1 MVYDNINCFTSI
13 SLFFLIFQNEGTTLL
28 LADIFCT
35 CFGWEPIKPVRDTTL
50 NGGTRIDPKFVNNP
64 ELSDVQFLV
73 EGRVFYAHKIVLVT
87 SSPRFRGMLSSRLC
101 EGNPPVVQIN
111 DIRYHIF
118 QVRTHSKVKLH
129 NVSLQYLTFIKII
142 LFFLLHVSL
151 SCSFC
156 TMVGVKTCKL
166 IVVMYW
172 SSWQQ
177 LISSS

>member
-1 MVYDNINCFTSI
+1 M
-13 SLFFLIFQNEGTTLL
+13 
-28 LADIFCT
+28 
-35 CFGWEPIKPVRDTTL
+35 RDTTL

-118 QVRTHSKVKLH
+118 QVRC
-129 NVSLQYLTFIKII
+129 KINYE
-142 LFFLLHVSL
+142 L
-151 SCSFC
+151 SVVRLCSFLEEELSQYFLYNWKC
-156 TMVGVKTCKL
+156 CF
-166 IVVMYW
+166 
-172 SSWQQ
+172 SF
-177 LISSS
+177 